1 MSSIAKNKL
10 ALVVMSVGLSLLGCQ
25 GPVPASRST
34 QTRSASAGGSS
45 GASGTANAPPR
56 IPEKSSP
63 PEPSQLR
70 LAQPRQEDSAFRYT
84 SRGRVIAIGDVHG
97 DLSATRAALRLSG
110 AIDEKDGWVGG
121 DLTLVQTG
129 DQLDRGDDERQIV
142 DLFERLQKEAAA
154 TGGQVIPLNGNHEIM
169 NVQGDFRY
177 VTPGGAS
184 SFAGVLPRSPQAR
197 GAPPAF
203 EDRAAAFLPGGGY
216 ALKLAERAVVA
227 VVDDSVFVHGGILPE
242 HVSYGIARINGEA
255 SAWMRG
261 TDRKAPASVA
271 NDQAP
276 VWVRDY
282 SLDPVSASHCATL
295 AQVLDALGVQRMVV
309 GHTTQKSGINSACGD
324 RVYRIDVGLARYY
337 GDGPIQVLEIVG
349 SKVRVLRAPR

>member
-1 MSSIAKNKL
+1 MSSIAKNTWL
-10 ALVVMSVGLSLLGCQ
+10 LVVACVGLLPCCQ

-34 QTRSASAGGSS
+34 QARPASAGGTT
-45 GASGTANAPPR
+45 GASGAASAPTAPVREQRVPA
-56 IPEKSSP
+56 EQ
-63 PEPSQLR
+63 SQLR
-70 LAQPRQEDSAFRYT
+70 VAQPSEADSTFRYK
-84 SRGRVIAIGDVHG
+84 SRGRLIAIGDVHG
-97 DLSATRAALRLSG
+97 DLAATRAALRLGG
-110 AIDEKDGWVGG
+110 AIDAEDAWAGG
-121 DLTLVQTG
+121 ELTLVQTG
-129 DQLDRGDDERQIV
+129 DQLDRGDDEREIV
-142 DLFERLQKEAAA
+142 DLFERLQKEAPA

-197 GAPPAF
+197 AAPPAF
-203 EDRAAAFLPGGGY
+203 QDRAAAFLPGGAY

-242 HVSYGIARINGEA
+242 HVSYGLARINSEA
-255 SAWMRG
+255 SAWMRSP
-261 TDRKAPASVA
+261 DRRAPPSVA

-282 SLDPVSASHCATL
+282 SVDPVSDNHCARL
-295 AQVLDALGVQRMVV
+295 AQVLDALGVERMVV
-309 GHTTQKSGINSACGD
+309 GHTTQQRGINSACGD

-349 SKVRVLRAPR
+349 PRVRVLSAPR

>member
-1 MSSIAKNKL
+1 
-10 ALVVMSVGLSLLGCQ
+10 
-25 GPVPASRST
+25 
-34 QTRSASAGGSS
+34 
-45 GASGTANAPPR
+45 
-56 IPEKSSP
+56 
-63 PEPSQLR
+63 
-70 LAQPRQEDSAFRYT
+70 
-84 SRGRVIAIGDVHG
+84 VIAIGDVHG
-97 DLSATRAALRLSG
+97 DLSATRAALRLGG

-142 DLFERLQKEAAA
+142 DLFESLQKAAPA

-197 GAPPAF
+197 AAPPVF

-242 HVSYGIARINGEA
+242 HVSYGIARINSEA

-261 TDRKAPASVA
+261 SERQAPASVA
-271 NDQAP
+271 SDQAP

-282 SLDPVSASHCATL
+282 SVDPVPESRCAVL
-295 AQVLDALGVQRMVV
+295 AQVLDALGVKRMVV

-337 GDGPIQVLEIVG
+337 GDGPIEVLEIVG
-349 SKVRVLRAPR
+349 PEVRVLRAPR